1 MKRAINTMLFTLAGC
16 LFAQAQQVGQVT
28 TKTFKSAYF
37 PFEREIF
44 IYTPALYA
52 ELDQADLDVIYVF
65 DSQWRSHFSLVSG
78 LIEETQI
85 EGEDYLPFIVVGI
98 PSAYNPEHNYERNND
113 FLPEPQTV
121 NLSEPFVANT
131 HNFRKFLS
139 EEVMPYINNNY
150 RTSGHT
156 LGVGHSL
163 SGSFVIDA
171 MTQDGMFDDIIAV
184 SPNLEWDARRFSNDL
199 LNYDYTDGKPRFI
212 SLTMANEAEASFGPE
227 WRPAWE
233 DTKAKLEGETRLD
246 NVKLLIK
253 EYPECSHMRS
263 YVEALE
269 DILPLWAMYRHT
281 EYITDPTLHPVHI
294 ELTLPG
300 EEGDIY
306 ITGNQEALGDWNPQ
320 GVKMTQVNDST
331 YSADLNVKLPA
342 EYKFTRGS
350 WDNQPYISNSFN
362 GNQRIHS
369 PQRAN
374 KSYSAM

>member
-1 MKRAINTMLFTLAGC
+1 MKKILSVALCILAGC
-16 LFAQAQQVGQVT
+16 LFAQAQQVGRVT

-37 PFEREIF
+37 PFERDIF
-44 IYTPALYA
+44 IYTPAHYD

-65 DSQWRSHFSLVSG
+65 DSQWRSHFSLAAG

-98 PSAYNPEHNYERNND
+98 PSAYNTEHKYERNND

-121 NLSEPFVANT
+121 ALQEPFVANT
-131 HNFRKFLS
+131 SNFRKFLT
-139 EEVMPYINNNY
+139 EEVMPYINDNY

-156 LGVGHSL
+156 LAVGHSL

-171 MTQDGMFDDIIAV
+171 MTKDGMFDDIIAV
-184 SPNLEWDARRFSNDL
+184 SPNLEWDSRRFANDL
-199 LNYDYTDGKPRFI
+199 LNHDYSNGKARFI
-212 SLTMANEAEASFGPE
+212 SLTMANEGEESFGPD

-233 DTKAKLEGETRLD
+233 DTKEKLAGASRPD
-246 NVKLLIK
+246 NVKLLIN
-253 EYPECSHMRS
+253 EYPEYSHMRS
-263 YVEALE
+263 YVEALK

-320 GVKMTQVNDST
+320 GVKMTKVNDST
-331 YSADLNVKLPA
+331 YSVDLNVKLPA

-350 WDNQPYISNSFN
+350 WDNQPYIDNSFN
-362 GNQRIHS
+362 GNQRIHT
-369 PQRAN
+369 PAQATKR
-374 KSYSAM
+374 YRGF